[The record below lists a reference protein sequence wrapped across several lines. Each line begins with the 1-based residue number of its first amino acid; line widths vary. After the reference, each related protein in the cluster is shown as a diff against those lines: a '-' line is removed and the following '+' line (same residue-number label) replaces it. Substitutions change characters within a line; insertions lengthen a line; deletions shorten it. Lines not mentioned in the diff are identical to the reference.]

1 MTTNCLFCKII
12 NGDIPAKILYH
23 DDKVIAIEDIQP
35 QAPTHVLIIPHEH
48 IATLNDVTANHNE
61 LVGHLFQT
69 AKKIAAEK
77 GLSEPGYRVVMN
89 CNSEGGQ
96 AVYHIHLHLLA
107 GRQMSWPH
115 G

>member
-1 MTTNCLFCKII
+1 MSTSCLFCKII
-12 NGDIPAKILYH
+12 KGDIPAKMLYR
-23 DDKVIAIEDIQP
+23 DDKVIAFEDIQP

-48 IATLNDVTANHNE
+48 IPTLNDLTVDHNE

-69 AKKIAAEK
+69 AKKIAAKK

-89 CNSEGGQ
+89 CNGEGGQ
-96 AVYHIHLHLLA
+96 AIYHIHLHLLA
-107 GRQMSWPH
+107 GRQMSWPP